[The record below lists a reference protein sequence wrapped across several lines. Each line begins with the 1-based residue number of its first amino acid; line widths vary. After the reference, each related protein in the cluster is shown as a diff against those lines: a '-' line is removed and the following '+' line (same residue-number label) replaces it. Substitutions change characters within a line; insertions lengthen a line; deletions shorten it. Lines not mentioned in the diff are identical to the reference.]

1 MAASPIPLAT
11 YTMNPGSMRPT
22 FEGGDWVAA
31 DTLKG
36 ICGLGHPNLG
46 DVVVYLRNQ
55 GRVPYVARLV
65 AGPGQTFAM
74 VGGVIV
80 IDGKPV
86 RRTVV
91 GEAPFEGGSTVQ
103 VIRETLQNGKSYLTL
118 DAGPGGILDNIP
130 VTRLPADGWYLLGDN
145 RDNAADSRLSLAKG
159 GAGIVSSKRLCGTL
173 ILIID
178 AKDKTHVGRRP

>member
-1 MAASPIPLAT
+1 
-11 YTMNPGSMRPT
+11 MRPT

-31 DTLKG
+31 DTFKG
-36 ICGLGHPNLG
+36 ICGLGHPQLG
-46 DVVVYLRNQ
+46 DVVVHLRNQ
-55 GRVPYVARLV
+55 GRVPYAARVV
-65 AGPGQTFAM
+65 AGPGQTVAL
-74 VGGVIV
+74 VHGALV

-86 RRTVV
+86 SRAVI
-91 GEAPFEGGSTVQ
+91 GEAPFVGGSTAKV
-103 VIRETLQNGKSYLTL
+103 VRETLPNGKSYLTL
-118 DAGPGGILDNIP
+118 DAGPGGILDDIP

-173 ILIID
+173 ILIIN